1 MYTFDS
7 RVRYSE
13 TVRDHHRAWFLN
25 SWRILADRYPAL
37 GEKIRIGTF
46 AYGFKGIYGYR
57 HFFIQDEAGNFP
69 IRADSIWFLVDT
81 DTGMPTRP
89 TEEYTTPYMADPEQV
104 DLHMG
109 ETKRK
114 IPLPKELQQIGE
126 IRIQRHHLDT
136 NHHVN
141 NAQYVDIALDAA
153 GIHAPGGDGIVF
165 SPGTGA
171 LFPPVRGD
179 IACVLQALEG
189 RVERGFLELI
199 PSPGYLGD
207 GLVDFVA
214 VAVLFPQQR
223 QNNGVGVASNEVR
236 SNGHG
241 VAPLSRLI
249 LARYTSS
256 VKVFYEKIYFSP
268 QIRQAPKPSS
278 PGATGNPLPSPE
290 ALSLSLRRGAALRR
304 RRVSALCTRRDP
316 VGNLWCGNTSQ
327 SAFG

>member
-13 TVRDHHRAWFLN
+13 TDESGHLSPLSAINYLQDCSTFQSEMLGVGVQWLRDHHRAWFLN

-153 GIHAPGGDGIVF
+153 GIHAPWEIQAEYRRAAVLGDTLSIL
-165 SPGTGA
+165 TGKES
-171 LFPPVRGD
+171 
-179 IACVLQALEG
+179 EG
-189 RVERGFLELI
+189 RQVI
-199 PSPGYLGD
+199 S
-207 GLVDFVA
+207 
-214 VAVLFPQQR
+214 
-223 QNNGVGVASNEVR
+223 
-236 SNGHG
+236 
-241 VAPLSRLI
+241 
-249 LARYTSS
+249 LADR
-256 VKVFYEKIYFSP
+256 E
-268 QIRQAPKPSS
+268 
-278 PGATGNPLPSPE
+278 GNPY
-290 ALSLSLRRGAALRR
+290 AVVRCGRKGAC
-304 RRVSALCTRRDP
+304 SE
-316 VGNLWCGNTSQ
+316 GK
-327 SAFG
+327 